1 MRISVEKLTEQ
12 ALALPADARAILADR
27 LAESLDPLLEAEYR
41 GLWAVEALR
50 RLDEI
55 RSKKAK
61 PIPIEKAI
69 AQVRKS
75 LTDFPHI
82 GNAISVNFQRLRNP
96 CPLTLARTDPL
107 CVATHNGSYAQ

>member
-1 MRISVEKLTEQ
+1 
-12 ALALPADARAILADR
+12 
-27 LAESLDPLLEAEYR
+27 
-41 GLWAVEALR
+41 VEALR